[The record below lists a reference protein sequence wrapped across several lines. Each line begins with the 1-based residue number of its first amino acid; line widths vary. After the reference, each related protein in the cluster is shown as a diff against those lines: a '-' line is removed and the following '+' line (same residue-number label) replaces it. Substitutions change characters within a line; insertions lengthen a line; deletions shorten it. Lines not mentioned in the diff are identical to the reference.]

1 MSGTSPQQA
10 AGLGPALPSH
20 LPAPASRGNSAEN
33 NKNPVTNGAAR
44 PGDSRRSP
52 RGDAAT
58 RTRCPARP
66 ARMKKEIKTG
76 REGRRGGKKGFF
88 TSLCR
93 PLKTTAKAPCP
104 IRSFLLNSNFPTVSM
119 ALLRRGVPG
128 AGGETAAGTASELQR
143 DEEEDG
149 GDEGAALK
157 EN

>member
-1 MSGTSPQQA
+1 M
-10 AGLGPALPSH
+10 PS
-20 LPAPASRGNSAEN
+20 SARTNEER
-33 NKNPVTNGAAR
+33 NKNRAG
-44 PGDSRRSP
+44 G
-52 RGDAAT
+52 
-58 RTRCPARP
+58 
-66 ARMKKEIKTG
+66 E
-76 REGRRGGKKGFF
+76 EGGGKKGFF